1 MDKVTKTRKNVRNK
15 IGLKSARSFSTL
27 SRLNFAMRGYQLEHL
42 TFIVAMHGERF
53 VPVFQELGL
62 SSKQLKEVH
71 LRQFR
76 TA

>member
-1 MDKVTKTRKNVRNK
+1 
-15 IGLKSARSFSTL
+15 
-27 SRLNFAMRGYQLEHL
+27 MRGYQLEHL

-53 VPVFQELGL
+53 VPVFQEIGL
-62 SSKQLKEVH
+62 SSKQLKELH